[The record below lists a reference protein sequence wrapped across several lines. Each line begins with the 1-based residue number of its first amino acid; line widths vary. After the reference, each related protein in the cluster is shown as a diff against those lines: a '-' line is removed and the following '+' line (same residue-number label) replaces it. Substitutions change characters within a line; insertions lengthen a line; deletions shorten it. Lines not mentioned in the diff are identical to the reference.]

1 MDTTLR
7 YARLYDGTITADYY
21 QAITVVERYL
31 SLPEDRLAQPPSLG
45 EILALVDALR
55 TGTQNP
61 AQTEIVS
68 ALRSE
73 LILLAEKEAQT
84 LNPQNCGS
92 YKNLLS

>member
-1 MDTTLR
+1 M
-7 YARLYDGTITADYY
+7 
-21 QAITVVERYL
+21 ERHL

-55 TGTQNP
+55 TGTLNP
-61 AQTEIVS
+61 AQIEIVS
-68 ALRSE
+68 ALRSG